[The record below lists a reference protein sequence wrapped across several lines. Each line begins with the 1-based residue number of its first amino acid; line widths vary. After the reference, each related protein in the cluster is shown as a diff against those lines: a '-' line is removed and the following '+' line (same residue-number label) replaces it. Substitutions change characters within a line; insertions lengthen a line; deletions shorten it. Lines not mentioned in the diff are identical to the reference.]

1 MGKIVLLDELTINQI
16 AAGEVIER
24 PASVVKEMVENSIDA
39 GATNIVVEIKNGGI
53 SYIRVLD
60 NGKGIARDDVE
71 IAFILCHLQ
80 HPSHK
85 RIITTYGKLV
95 NEYSMTK
102 C

>member
-1 MGKIVLLDELTINQI
+1 MPKQIPKAWVLIMLNKKNEEKYLIINNYGVVYNRKTKTMTAGNRVKNNKLVIDYIVT
-16 AAGEVIER
+16 EVE
-24 PASVVKEMVENSIDA
+24 E
-39 GATNIVVEIKNGGI
+39 
-53 SYIRVLD
+53 
-60 NGKGIARDDVE
+60 DDVE